1 MWNRVWKPGIARSL
15 VFFILLL
22 SSAITLLVTCFQLY
36 RDYRADL
43 DQLEEQLDQLELSFS
58 KPLAEALWS
67 FDYSQV
73 AVNLE
78 GIVRLPDIA
87 HGRVVAAADG
97 KQIEVGEPARSRS
110 FERVLELSYDDHGR
124 EVVVGRLEVEATLEN
139 ILARLHNKAWLV
151 LVSQAIQTFLVA
163 LFLFV
168 MLDRLVIRHLETI
181 AHFAKNLRLDKPQ
194 PLVLHRPQP
203 RRNDEFEEVVKA
215 FQLMQGELSASYKH
229 LLESNLELD
238 AKTRELELHRTNLQ
252 NLVEERTGALKQAQ
266 QRLVESARRS
276 GMAEIAVGTL
286 HNVGNALNSL
296 NVSSQLLLEQV
307 ARSRVESLGRASEVL
322 RQTMENLAPALRHES
337 KVDKLATFFHG
348 LTEQLRQE
356 KLILTEEL
364 QNMQKQ
370 IETVRKAVQA
380 QESYA
385 DFDQPEEPTLLA
397 ELVDQVL
404 AMNETSM
411 QQKGILLQRDLDAA
425 CRLSLPKS
433 RIHYVI
439 AHLIHNAMD
448 ALVKGK
454 VDQPRLS
461 VSLQRSAEN
470 WRLSIA
476 DNGCGIASADLAHI
490 FEYGFSSKP
499 GSQGIGLHL
508 SANTMHEIGGQLLAE
523 SEGLGRGA
531 TFHAL
536 FPSDAAHVAH

>member
-1 MWNRVWKPGIARSL
+1 VWKPGIARSL
-15 VFFILLL
+15 VFFILLV
-22 SSAITLLVTCFQLY
+22 SSLITLLVTCFQLY
-36 RDYRADL
+36 RDYTADL
-43 DQLEEQLDQLELSFS
+43 NQLEEQLDQLELSFS
-58 KPLAEALWS
+58 KPLAEALWT

-97 KQIEVGEPARSRS
+97 KQIEVGQAVQGRS
-110 FERVLELSYDDHGR
+110 FEKVLELSYDDHGR
-124 EVVVGRLEVEATLEN
+124 LVVVGRLEVEATLEN
-139 ILARLHNKAWLV
+139 ILARLRSKAWLV
-151 LVSQAIQTFLVA
+151 LVAQAIQTFLVA

-168 MLDRLVIRHLETI
+168 LLDRLVIRHLETI
-181 AHFAKNLRLDKPQ
+181 AHFAKNLRLDKPE
-194 PLVLHRPQP
+194 PLLLHRPQL
-203 RRNDEFEEVVKA
+203 RRDDEFEEVVRA
-215 FQLMQGELSASYKH
+215 FQLMQRELSASYKH

-238 AKTRELELHRTNLQ
+238 GKTRELEQHRTNLQ
-252 NLVEERTGALKQAQ
+252 NLVEVRTSALKQAQ

-276 GMAEIAVGTL
+276 GMAEIAASTL

-296 NVSSQLLLEQV
+296 NVSSQLLLEQM
-307 ARSRVESLGRASEVL
+307 AHSRVESLGRASEVL
-322 RQTMENLAPALRHES
+322 RQTLENLAPALPKES
-337 KVDKLATFFHG
+337 KVDKLGTFFLG

-356 KLILTEEL
+356 RLILTKEL

-397 ELVDQVL
+397 ELVDQVI
-404 AMNETSM
+404 AINEASLS
-411 QQKGILLQRDLDAA
+411 QKGILLQRELDAG

-439 AHLIHNAMD
+439 AHLIHNAID
-448 ALVKGK
+448 ALVRSNAAE
-454 VDQPRLS
+454 PRLS
-461 VSLQRSAEN
+461 VSLRRSNAC

-476 DNGCGIASADLAHI
+476 DNGCGIAPEDLPHI
-490 FEYGFSSKP
+490 FEYGFTSKP
-499 GSQGIGLHL
+499 GSQGVGLHL

-523 SEGLGRGA
+523 SEGLGLGA
-531 TFHAL
+531 TFHAV
-536 FPSDAAHVAH
+536 FPG